1 MKDNLIQFPSNAKQ
15 SVSKTQAPMEAPVEN
30 LDVSQSEL
38 DALRHAFD
46 EARKQWPLEM
56 AELPEQN
63 RKCAHSTK
71 R

>member
-1 MKDNLIQFPSNAKQ
+1 MS
-15 SVSKTQAPMEAPVEN
+15 PVESV
-30 LDVSQSEL
+30 DVPESKL

-63 RKCAHSTK
+63 RKCADSTK